1 MGKDAKKIK
10 FATWRNNKPVQVSM
24 DSIADCDRKPAID
37 GTPMFLAKN
46 GDGNPTDQTVRGV
59 AIGSCILLVAL

>member
-37 GTPMFLAKN
+37 GTPMFLAN
-46 GDGNPTDQTVRGV
+46 TEMVIPPTK
-59 AIGSCILLVAL
+59 L